1 MIITDIQKRRKM
13 LNAIYIDGE
22 FAVDIDREILLISGY
37 KVGSNIDDDALYNL
51 IKDSDFKRARERA
64 LYLLEH
70 RDYSKSELIKKIFS
84 VIKNEEAAHA
94 AADRM
99 EELGLIN
106 DINFAKKYANDLINI
121 KKFSLKRVEYELIK
135 KGIKKEDAR
144 NIIEALDIDPVNQI
158 ISVINKKYIRSIND
172 QKGRQKT
179 ILALQR
185 LGYKWDDIKSA
196 LFRFPGINSEDEY

>member
-37 KVGSNIDDDALYNL
+37 KIGSNIDNDALYNL

-144 NIIEALDIDPVNQI
+144 NIIEALDIDPINQI

>member
-37 KVGSNIDDDALYNL
+37 KVGSNIDNDALYNL

-70 RDYSKSELIKKIFS
+70 RDYSKSELVKKIFS

-99 EELGLIN
+99 EELDLIN

-144 NIIEALDIDPVNQI
+144 NIIEALDIDPINQI